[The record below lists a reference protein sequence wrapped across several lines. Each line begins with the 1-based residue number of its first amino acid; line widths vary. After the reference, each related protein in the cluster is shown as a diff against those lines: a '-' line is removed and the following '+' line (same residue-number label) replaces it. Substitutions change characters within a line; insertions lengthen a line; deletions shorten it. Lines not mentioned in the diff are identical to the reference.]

1 MLTLE
6 CLALLSSC
14 GNGWPH
20 SRSLV
25 PGPVLPAA
33 RPTARLLPAR
43 RPRPPGHRSPRA
55 ASWSGPLPSPPPF
68 LAGHPT
74 GRLAR
79 ISRRAGRSARAT
91 PRGAGCGACAQ
102 GHTVASGPSRPP
114 AQVHFGGVGPT
125 ASFHSVLF
133 RAFSPRYPCSRLGNV
148 RETLPSVVTPEPF
161 GLNSKGGR
169 RRPLGCR
176 EGALH
181 AGALGAWGTARAARS
196 RRLRRVDMGGYVG
209 REDRP
214 PCLSRGAESLTPWLC
229 ATPGA
234 AWAGWHAAAILCG
247 EMATA

>member
-1 MLTLE
+1 MRSGSGEAVPPVGLTPPR
-6 CLALLSSC
+6 
-14 GNGWPH
+14 G
-20 SRSLV
+20 
-25 PGPVLPAA
+25 
-33 RPTARLLPAR
+33 RPPRLLPAR

-74 GRLAR
+74 GRLAHLPQGWTLCTCDSQGGC
-79 ISRRAGRSARAT
+79 SRGL
-91 PRGAGCGACAQ
+91 C
-102 GHTVASGPSRPP
+102 SGPY
-114 AQVHFGGVGPT
+114 GGVRPFP
-125 ASFHSVLF
+125 ASCSGSFWGGRPHSFFHSVLF
-133 RAFSPRYPCSRLGNV
+133 RAFSPRYPCSRLGKV

-161 GLNSKGGR
+161 GLNSRGGR

-176 EGALH
+176 EGALR
-181 AGALGAWGTARAARS
+181 AGTLGAWGTARSARS

-247 EMATA
+247 DMATA

>member
-1 MLTLE
+1 MRSGSGEAVPPLG
-6 CLALLSSC
+6 LAPPR
-14 GNGWPH
+14 G
-20 SRSLV
+20 
-25 PGPVLPAA
+25 
-33 RPTARLLPAR
+33 
-43 RPRPPGHRSPRA
+43 RPPGSSQHGGRVRRATGAREQLLGLGPFPPHPRSSPA
-55 ASWSGPLPSPPPF
+55 TPPGAS
-68 LAGHPT
+68 
-74 GRLAR
+74 R

-133 RAFSPRYPCSRLGNV
+133 RAFSPRYPCSRLGKV

-234 AWAGWHAAAILCG
+234 AWAGWHVAAILCG